1 MDGLWTLVSWLWRCT
16 RAPDSPGLRMARQ
29 HQRTARSAESELA
42 SLASRSSG
50 RSSGAG
56 ESERLG
62 RGMAPPHWFW
72 AGLLLLGA
80 VTLAATAAGRLGAA
94 AAPADPDRARSLAG
108 LLEQLDGIR
117 AAQAS
122 LLDGAAEEYVVA
134 FVEQQ
139 PERNYRAGD
148 SRPELSASGRCC
160 R

>member
-1 MDGLWTLVSWLWRCT
+1 VDGLWTLVSWLWRCT

-42 SLASRSSG
+42 SLAGRSSG
-50 RSSGAG
+50 RSSSGAG

-62 RGMAPPHWFW
+62 RGMAPPHWCW

-108 LLEQLDGIR
+108 LLEQMDGIR

-134 FVEQQ
+134 FVEQ
-139 PERNYRAGD
+139 PRAQLPG
-148 SRPELSASGRCC
+148 RRLSP
-160 R
+160 